1 MKTLNLRAVYSRKE
15 IHHIFSPETTF
26 TPQAGTWGLHGII
39 KIPNTDNDY
48 VFIVTYGQSQGEH
61 NFDEG
66 ITEDGVLSWQSQ
78 PRQDLQN
85 KVIKKLITHDDL
97 TDNIHLFLREDK
109 KDDYE
114 YLGRL
119 AYLQHDI
126 EREKPVYFQ
135 WQLLDWDET
144 DTSTERVTTRKN
156 EAKESPEPT
165 SVTSLRE
172 TNERPARKRQGVT
185 RELFRARKSPDY
197 AAKDAKNRQLGLEG
211 ELLVLEH
218 EINKLKE
225 AGCPELAASVT
236 HTSVVQGDG
245 AGYDIK
251 SFNEDKSIRYI
262 EVKSTRGSL
271 NTDFYMSPNELKFA
285 EKNANNFYLYRV
297 YDLRNQQG
305 EALFYVLHGDI
316 GEQLDAT
323 PVNYKMTFKR

>member
-1 MKTLNLRAVYSRKE
+1 MKTLNLRDVYSRQE
-15 IHHIFSPETTF
+15 IHQIFSPETTF

-39 KIPNTDNDY
+39 KIPNTDSDY

-61 NFDEG
+61 DFDEG

-85 KVIKKLITHDDL
+85 KVIQQLIAHNDL
-97 TDNIHLFLREDK
+97 TDNIYLFLRENK

-119 AYLQHDI
+119 AYLEHDI

-135 WQLLDWDET
+135 WQLLDWDEI
-144 DTSTERVTTRKN
+144 DTSSETVTISQKET
-156 EAKESPEPT
+156 KESAKTT
-165 SVTSLRE
+165 SAKSLRE
-172 TNERPARKRQGVT
+172 TKQIPSKKRQGVT

-197 AAKDAKNRQLGLEG
+197 AVKDAKNRKLGLEG
-211 ELLVLEH
+211 ELLVLEY

-225 AGCPELAASVT
+225 AGFPELAKKVV

-251 SFNEDKSIRYI
+251 SFNQDGSARYI

-285 EKNANNFYLYRV
+285 EKNSDNFYIYRV
-297 YDLRNQQG
+297 YDLGNQHG
-305 EALFYVLHGDI
+305 EALFHVLAGDI
-316 GEQLDAT
+316 NEQLNAT
-323 PVNYKMTFKR
+323 PVNYKMTFK

>member
-1 MKTLNLRAVYSRKE
+1 MKTLNLRDVYSRKE

-39 KIPNTDNDY
+39 KIPNTDSDY

-61 NFDEG
+61 DFDEG

-85 KVIKKLITHDDL
+85 KVIQQLIAHNDL
-97 TDNIHLFLREDK
+97 TDNIYLFLRENK

-119 AYLQHDI
+119 AYLEHDI

-135 WQLLDWDET
+135 WQLSDWDELIT
-144 DTSTERVTTRKN
+144 PKERITTPKKVVD
-156 EAKESPEPT
+156 ETPKPT
-165 SVTSLRE
+165 PVTSIRE
-172 TNERPARKRQGVT
+172 TNERPSKKRQGIT

-218 EINKLKE
+218 EINKLEE
-225 AGCPELAASVT
+225 AGCPELAAKVI

-251 SFNEDKSIRYI
+251 SFNQDGSARYI

-271 NTDFYMSPNELKFA
+271 NTDFYMSPNERKFA
-285 EKNANNFYLYRV
+285 EKNADNFYLYRV
-297 YDLRNQQG
+297 YDLGNQQG
-305 EALFYVLHGDI
+305 EALFYVLAGDI
-316 GEQLDAT
+316 NEQLDAT
-323 PVNYKMTFKR
+323 PVSFKMSFKQ

>member
-1 MKTLNLRAVYSRKE
+1 MKSLKLRDLYSRQD
-15 IHHIFSPETTF
+15 IHGVFSPDSVF

-39 KIPNTDNDY
+39 KIPNTDSDY
-48 VFIVTYGQSQGEH
+48 VFIVTYGQSQGDH
-61 NFDEG
+61 DFDEG

-85 KVIKKLITHDDL
+85 KVIQQLIAHDDL
-97 TDNIHLFLREDK
+97 TDNIYLFLRESK
-109 KDDYE
+109 KDGYQ

-119 AYLQHDI
+119 AYLEHDK

-144 DTSTERVTTRKN
+144 DTLTERVRTSKK

-165 SVTSLRE
+165 PVTSLRE
-172 TNERPARKRQGVT
+172 TNELPTRKRQGIT

-225 AGCPELAASVT
+225 AGFPDLASRVI

-251 SFNEDKSIRYI
+251 SFNEDGSARHI

-285 EKNANNFYLYRV
+285 EKNANDFYLYRV
-297 YDLRNQQG
+297 YGMGNQQG